1 MHGRTLHGAQLDPPY
16 EREPITYYGKKSG
29 IGIVLQN
36 HPKRGIPGEDL
47 RVGLVGLGAGALAA
61 YGRPGDYFRYYEINP
76 DVVKLSSG
84 PQPVFTYLRDSAARV
99 DVELGDARLLLERE
113 LAKGEIQKFDLL
125 VLDAFSGDAIPVH
138 LLTREAFETYWQHLD
153 PDHGIIAVHIS
164 SRHINLFPVLQGLIA
179 YFHADSVIDVNV
191 ADDPFSTSYWVFLV
205 RHTGTLNIQGLQQTP
220 LPFEKQI
227 PPRLWTDDY
236 SDIFRLIQ

>member
-16 EREPITYYGKKSG
+16 DREPITYYGKNSG

-36 HPKRGIPGEDL
+36 HPKRSISGESL
-47 RVGLVGLGAGALAA
+47 RVGLVGLGAGTLAA

-84 PQPVFTYLRDSAARV
+84 QQPVFTYLLDSAARV

-113 LAKGEIQKFDLL
+113 LAKGEIQKFDVL
-125 VLDAFSGDAIPVH
+125 VLDAFAGDAIPVH
-138 LLTREAFETYWQHLD
+138 LLTQEAFETYWQHLD
-153 PDHGIIAVHIS
+153 PNHGIIAVHAS
-164 SRHINLFPVLQGLIA
+164 SRHINLFPVLQGLCA
-179 YFHADSVIDVNV
+179 YFHADAVIVDVNT
-191 ADDPFSTSYWVFLV
+191 AQDPFETSYWVLLA
-205 RHTGTLNIQGLQQTP
+205 RHPGALNIPGLPPSGQM
-220 LPFEKQI
+220 PF

-236 SDIFRLIQ
+236 SDIVRLIQ